1 MGSRMKALEKFK
13 EDTKKR
19 ILACKYKNEIRPLD
33 TEVDNLDEVVPIDIT
48 TRDGRRVYQR
58 GILYVM
64 GMAFNRVYPKA
75 LLTVNCQLS
84 NSIYCSVENMK
95 VTAEMIDNIKKEMQE
110 IVDSNLPIKKIEMTK
125 EEADKF

>member
-1 MGSRMKALEKFK
+1 MKAIEKFK
-13 EDTKKR
+13 EDKEKK
-19 ILACKYKNEIRPLD
+19 ILACKYKNEVKPLD
-33 TEVDNLDEVVPIDIT
+33 FEVENLDDIVPIDIT

-58 GILYVM
+58 GILYIM
-64 GMAFNRVYPKA
+64 AMAFNRVYPKA

-95 VTAEMIDNIKKEMQE
+95 VTNEMIYAIRSEMKN

-125 EEADKF
+125 EEAEKL